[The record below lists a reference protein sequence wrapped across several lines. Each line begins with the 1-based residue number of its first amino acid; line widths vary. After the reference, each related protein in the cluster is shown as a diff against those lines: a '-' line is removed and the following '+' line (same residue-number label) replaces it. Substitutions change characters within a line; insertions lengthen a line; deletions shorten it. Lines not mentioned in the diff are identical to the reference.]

1 LLGLKIKSMK
11 KIVFVLA
18 IFGMLF
24 ASCANERETVKADP
38 QETGYPAQ
46 PHNSSQQIMQ
56 DN

>member
-1 LLGLKIKSMK
+1 MGLKIKSMK